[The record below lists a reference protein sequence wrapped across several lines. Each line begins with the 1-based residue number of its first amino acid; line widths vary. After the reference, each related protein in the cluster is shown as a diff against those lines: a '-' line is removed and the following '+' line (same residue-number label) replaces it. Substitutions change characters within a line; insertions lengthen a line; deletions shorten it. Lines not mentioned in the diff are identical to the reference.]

1 MWVREATFNHSH
13 KTFDM
18 TLKEGASNEINSR
31 WPEYKQRNVALMSG
45 IYGSQ
50 YASNMYAGIQ
60 VVRDHYHA
68 LKAEGATEW
77 RIDQALSDLL
87 DSLTS

>member
-1 MWVREATFNHSH
+1 
-13 KTFDM
+13 M
-18 TLKEGASNEINSR
+18 TLREGASHEINSR
-31 WPEYKQRNVALMSG
+31 WPEYKQRNVALIPS

-77 RIDQALSDLL
+77 RIDSDMSDLL

>member
-1 MWVREATFNHSH
+1 
-13 KTFDM
+13 M
-18 TLKEGASNEINSR
+18 TLKEGASHEINSR
-31 WPEYKQRNVALMSG
+31 WPEHRQRNVALIPN

-60 VVRDHYHA
+60 VVRDNYHA

>member
-1 MWVREATFNHSH
+1 
-13 KTFDM
+13 M

-31 WPEYKQRNVALMSG
+31 WPEHKQRNVG
-45 IYGSQ
+45 ISYEWYGAT
-50 YASNMYAGIQ
+50 YADNMTIGIQ
-60 VVRDHYHA
+60 LVRDHYHA

>member
-1 MWVREATFNHSH
+1 
-13 KTFDM
+13 M
-18 TLKEGASNEINSR
+18 TLKEGASHEINSR
-31 WPEYKQRNVALMSG
+31 WPEHRQRNVALIPN

-60 VVRDHYHA
+60 VVRGNYHA